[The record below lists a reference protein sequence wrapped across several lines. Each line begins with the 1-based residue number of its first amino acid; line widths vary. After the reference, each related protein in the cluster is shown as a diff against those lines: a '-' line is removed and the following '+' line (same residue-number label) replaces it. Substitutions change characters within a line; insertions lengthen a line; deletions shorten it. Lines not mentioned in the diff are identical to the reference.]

1 MDKLRG
7 LKKMIG
13 WLLAFQFWIGFVL
26 GLVTYHIFTRIK
38 NGNKKS

>member
-1 MDKLRG
+1 
-7 LKKMIG
+7 MIG

-26 GLVTYHIFTRIK
+26 GLATYYIFTRIK